1 MSFQQTLKALG
12 DATRREILQ
21 LLKKERMTA
30 GEIGAHFEM
39 TGATISHH
47 LSVLKDASLVSD
59 EKVGKFIY
67 YEINTTVIDEI
78 LSWATEL
85 KGDNKNEKE

>member
-1 MSFQQTLKALG
+1 MSFQQTFKALG
-12 DATRREILQ
+12 DPTRREILQ
-21 LLKKERMTA
+21 LLRKERMTA

-47 LSVLKDASLVSD
+47 LSVLKEASLVSD

-78 LSWATEL
+78 LAWATAL
-85 KGDNKNEKE
+85 KGDNENEKE